1 MSQNLRT
8 FLRQAIAADAGN
20 VKVVEHRVDR
30 KFAIQAH
37 AAKLAERA
45 EYPALLFMDVEGS
58 RFPCVA
64 NVLATYERI
73 ALALGCNV
81 KDIPKAYGEM
91 LSKPVPSV
99 EVERSAAPVKD
110 VVVND
115 VDLETLPIGFHNEL
129 DGGPYVTAGV
139 SVLRDPETGVQNAGI
154 YRHHVFSSTT
164 MGCLMGSTHD
174 GGIIHEKYSKRGE
187 GTPIAV
193 AIGHHPALL
202 LAAVARLPG
211 IGGEFEAA
219 GGFLRE
225 SVTLVKAETSDL
237 MVPAEAEFVLE
248 GYLEPNRQAEEG
260 PFGEWPGHYLG
271 DQTAPVMTIT
281 TITHRRDAIWQDVM
295 SSAREHL
302 LLGGLPRAGSI
313 YRSVKEVVPGVVSV
327 NVPAESRMH
336 CYISIKRR
344 KNVDVKRA
352 AFAALTTEPDNL
364 RAVIVVD
371 DDINIFDDRDVL
383 WAVGTRFDATRDLTI
398 IRDWSGP
405 GSLLPSNW
413 EYHEDGSR
421 DARTSSA
428 MIIDA
433 TKPLPPTPYPPR
445 TKVPDAALNRVDLTK
460 LEDLS
465 PDHPLLREK
474 IPALI

>member
-8 FLRQAIAADAGN
+8 FLRQAIAADANN
-20 VKVVEHRVDR
+20 VKIVERHVDR
-30 KFAIQAH
+30 TFAIQAH
-37 AAKLAERA
+37 AAKLAERS
-45 EYPALLFMDVEGS
+45 EYPALLFTDVEGS
-58 RFPCVA
+58 RFPCIA
-64 NVLATYERI
+64 NVLSTYERI
-73 ALALGCNV
+73 ALALRCNV
-81 KDIPKAYGEM
+81 KDIPRAYGEM
-91 LSKPVPSV
+91 LAKPIPSAA
-99 EVERSAAPVKD
+99 VERADAPVKD
-110 VVVND
+110 VVVTG
-115 VDLETLPIGFHNEL
+115 VDLGTLPITYHNEL

-174 GGIIHEKYSKRGE
+174 GGIIHEKYAKRGE
-187 GTPIAV
+187 RTPIAV
-193 AIGHHPALL
+193 AVGHHPAFL
-202 LAAVARLPG
+202 LAAVARLPK

-219 GGFLRE
+219 GGFLGE
-225 SVTLVKAETSDL
+225 PVTLVKAETSDL
-237 MVPAEAEFVLE
+237 MVPAEAEFILE
-248 GYLEPNRQAEEG
+248 GYLEPNRQSAEG

-383 WAVGTRFDATRDLTI
+383 WAIGTRFDATRDLTI
-398 IRDWSGP
+398 VRDWSGP

-413 EYHEDGSR
+413 EYHPDGSR

-445 TKVPDAALNRVDLTK
+445 TKVPDEALERVDLS
-460 LEDLS
+460 DLAS
-465 PDHPLLREK
+465 LPADHPLLRGAV
-474 IPALI
+474 PALV